1 MNLYV
6 LSSALDSRIVYLH
19 QDDRGQMF
27 VARTTVMQLVLTF
40 VVLVFSIPLILYAS
54 PIILYIAPL
63 IVVSILI
70 SLAIDYVRH
79 KSRTIGH

>member
-1 MNLYV
+1 
-6 LSSALDSRIVYLH
+6 
-19 QDDRGQMF
+19 
-27 VARTTVMQLVLTF
+27 MQLVLIF
-40 VVLVFSIPLILYAS
+40 VVLVFSVPLILYAS